1 MHEAAE
7 RFDVAIIGGGAAGL
21 AAAATFSTHDYDIC
35 LLEARDRIGGR
46 IATRL
51 EQNVAVPI
59 ELGAE
64 FVHGRAPATL
74 GWLRRSGVAL
84 IDAPEERWLLR
95 SGKLRRGDAL
105 FPELKRRLGAL
116 RRPSE
121 DLPFKEYIEGTA
133 RKRLPRRIREFALML
148 VEGYDAA
155 DAARV
160 STYSTLDEWCGGGA
174 ADAQTFR
181 PQGGYDALLRVLT
194 SAIDQSR
201 VHMRLTSIVREIRW
215 KRGEVVI
222 IATHH
227 GETRKIV
234 ARRAIITLPLGILK
248 LPASAPNSVRFVPA
262 LTAKRSALAALG
274 TGLVIKLVL
283 NFRKPFWEKIDGG
296 RYAGAAFFHAPRAA
310 FPTFWTTLPVR
321 TPLLTAWAA
330 GPSAAHL
337 TGMSEGTL
345 VRAALECLRSVFAG
359 HERHVAACEAAYVHD
374 WQSDPF
380 ACGAYSYSVAGG
392 GNAREH
398 LARPLDGTLFFAGE
412 AAATSGESGTVAG
425 ALESA
430 HRAVQRILASDS
442 DESA

>member
-1 MHEAAE
+1 MHARAE
-7 RFDVAIIGGGAAGL
+7 TFDVAIIGAGAAGL
-21 AAAATFSTHDYDIC
+21 AAAATLSTHGYRIC

-64 FVHGRAPATL
+64 FVHGRAPATHR
-74 GWLRRSGVAL
+74 WLRRNNVAL

-105 FPELKRRLGAL
+105 FPELKSRLGAL
-116 RRPSE
+116 RRPPK
-121 DLPFKEYIEGTA
+121 DLPFKDYIEGTT
-133 RKRLPRRIREFALML
+133 RTRLPRRVREFALML

-155 DAARV
+155 DASRV
-160 STYSTLDEWCGGGA
+160 STYSTLDEWCGSGA

-181 PQGGYDALLRVLT
+181 PQGGYDSLLRVLT
-194 SAIDQSR
+194 SAFEQSR
-201 VHMRLTSIVREIRW
+201 VHMNLRSIVREVRW
-215 KRGEVVI
+215 KRGEVAIV
-222 IATHH
+222 TTQH
-227 GETRKIV
+227 GETREVV
-234 ARRAIITLPLGILK
+234 APRAIITLPVGILK

-262 LTAKRSALAALG
+262 LTAKRPALAGLG
-274 TGLVIKLVL
+274 TGLVIKIVL
-283 NFRKPFWEKIDGG
+283 KFREPFWEKIEGD

-337 TGMSEGTL
+337 AGRSEANL
-345 VRAALECLRSVFAG
+345 VRAALECLSSVFAG
-359 HERHVAACEAAYVHD
+359 HERHVAACETAYVHD

-380 ACGAYSYSVAGG
+380 ACGAYSYAVAGG
-392 GNAREH
+392 TGARKR

-412 AAATSGESGTVAG
+412 AADTSGESGTVTG
-425 ALESA
+425 ALASA
-430 HRAVQRILASDS
+430 HRAVRQLLAEDK
-442 DESA
+442 